1 MTALAWW
8 LITNSLTQAIAG
20 GLALASLVV
29 AVVGRWFPY
38 SKGVAATARVV
49 SYVAVLVLGL
59 GIGFRAADETAALRQ
74 AQTDLAFARLQLET
88 QRQTADVAAKLR
100 AAAQAD
106 ADAANA
112 KVTDYET
119 WLEGKP
125 ADCGCAHDADD
136 VRRLRDIAE

>member
-1 MTALAWW
+1 MTALFWW
-8 LITNSLTQAIAG
+8 IVTHAVTQAIAAV
-20 GLALASLVV
+20 LALASMLV
-29 AVVGRWFPY
+29 AVVGRWVPGITAY
-38 SKGVAATARVV
+38 AGLARVV

-59 GIGFRAADETAALRQ
+59 GIGFRSADESAALRQ
-74 AQTDLAFARLQLET
+74 AQTDLAFTRLQLET
-88 QRQTADVAAKLR
+88 QRQTADVAKKLR
-100 AAAQAD
+100 TDALAEAAA
-106 ADAANA
+106 ANE